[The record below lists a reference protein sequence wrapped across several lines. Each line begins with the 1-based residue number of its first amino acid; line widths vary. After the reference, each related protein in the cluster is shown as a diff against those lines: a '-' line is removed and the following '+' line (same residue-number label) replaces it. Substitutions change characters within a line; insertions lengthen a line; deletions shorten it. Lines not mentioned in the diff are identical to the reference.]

1 MARFNRRRLV
11 FGLYLIALVA
21 LAQLAA
27 GYFKLPGWPAFVALI
42 LFFIEHMD
50 VKKVPAILLG
60 ALVGVAFVLLAPT
73 AIAFLGR
80 YLGPAWGQLAYILL
94 AVYLIVAFGEMLPLL
109 FNNYAFLYLTVCGLA
124 LETANPN
131 PYLWAVVA
139 AVGGAVLIAGAV
151 LIGKIVGGHAA
162 ATPAHQPG

>member
-11 FGLYLIALVA
+11 FGLYLIALVG
-21 LAQLAA
+21 LAELAA
-27 GYFKLPGWPAFVALI
+27 GYFKLPGWPAFLALI

-50 VKKVPAILLG
+50 VKKAPAILLG

-73 AIAFLGR
+73 AIAFLAR
-80 YLGPAWGQLAYILL
+80 FLGPTWGRLAYILL

-124 LETANPN
+124 LGTAHPN
-131 PYLWAVVA
+131 PYLWAFVA
-139 AVGGAVLIAGAV
+139 ALGGAVLIAGAV
-151 LIGKIVGGHAA
+151 LIEKIVGAHAA
-162 ATPAHQPG
+162 PTPAHQTG